1 MFFGYVE
8 PGYVLACDISI
19 GANVYDIDSLDI
31 VPEMIDCLSD
41 NAACHQRLSQ
51 TDLVRDQETP
61 CVVLVCIQA
70 AECVINRAQLKILQR
85 FEGPGGVRS
94 AMAGAVHELIS
105 GLRSISA
112 SMPP

>member
-8 PGYVLACDISI
+8 PGYVLAGYVSI
-19 GANVYDIDSLDI
+19 RANVYDIDALDFI
-31 VPEMIDCLSD
+31 PEMIDCLGND
-41 NAACHQRLSQ
+41 ATCYQRLPQ

-70 AECVINRAQLKILQR
+70 AECVINRAELKILQR

-105 GLRSISA
+105 GLRSISV